1 MANATIKAPCV
12 LEYLDFRQY
21 LQDLVS
27 YRKNVNKYFSLRSWT
42 LQMGLSSGSFWSSV
56 IKGKKNLSEDSRHR
70 CALVLG
76 LRGNEEAYFHW
87 LVQFNQAKDMNT
99 QNYCFGQLRRY
110 RSSRAKT
117 VGEGQLRFFSRWHYA
132 AVWNY
137 FGLKKR
143 RADLKR
149 IAEILNPP
157 VSEAQVAE
165 AISVLEELGMLRRLA
180 GGVYEATDCHWTTE
194 PEAYSLAVKN
204 HALEL
209 LGIAGE
215 LLKSVPPRERQYNTL
230 MFQVSETGFQTIKER
245 IRQFQEELRDILD
258 RDQNE
263 DRIYT
268 LTMSLFPN
276 LKEPVR

>member
-1 MANATIKAPCV
+1 MAHKRDDAAP
-12 LEYLDFRQY
+12 
-21 LQDLVS
+21 
-27 YRKNVNKYFSLRSWT
+27 
-42 LQMGLSSGSFWSSV
+42 
-56 IKGKKNLSEDSRHR
+56 
-70 CALVLG
+70 A
-76 LRGNEEAYFHW
+76 EA
-87 LVQFNQAKDMNT
+87 
-99 QNYCFGQLRRY
+99 G
-110 RSSRAKT
+110 
-117 VGEGQLRFFSRWHYA
+117 
-132 AVWNY
+132 
-137 FGLKKR
+137 
-143 RADLKR
+143 
-149 IAEILNPP
+149 P
-157 VSEAQVAE
+157 SEAQVAE

-276 LKEPVR
+276 LKEPVK